1 MQYIT
6 EYKYFKIEIIDGDED
21 ILATMAD
28 LLAKI
33 FHDISEGKKES
44 FPPLQKSVLPV
55 PSSKPDDG
63 LPSAESALQI
73 FPVL

>member
-1 MQYIT
+1 M
-6 EYKYFKIEIIDGDED
+6 KKILFAASVQNEPDEIPD
-21 ILATMAD
+21 
-28 LLAKI
+28 
-33 FHDISEGKKES
+33 S

-55 PSSKPDDG
+55 PSSEPDDG